1 MQALH
6 PGRMEE
12 RKGWGSRDVHTDE
25 HLSVRP
31 RQTLHTLAVARE
43 LASHTSECEITVKTT

>member
-1 MQALH
+1 
-6 PGRMEE
+6 MEE

-25 HLSVRP
+25 HLSVRQ